1 MERLLKIID
10 LISEWT
16 GKFCAFLVV
25 LLSFIVGCE
34 VIARYFFD
42 RPTLWA
48 SETSAMVFGAYVVL
62 GGAYTLSI
70 KGHVK
75 MDIVYQQLSFRK
87 KAFTDIITFCFFA
100 LFCVVL
106 VWKGWDRAWH
116 ALVNMERSGSLWN
129 PLIFPIKMVLPIGAF
144 LLLLQGIAKFIRD
157 MATLFGRR
165 SEHER

>member
-1 MERLLKIID
+1 MDRLLKVID

-48 SETSAMVFGAYVVL
+48 TETSAMVFGAYVIL

-75 MDIVYQQLSFRK
+75 MDIISQHLSFRK
-87 KAFTDIITFCFFA
+87 KAFTDIITFWFFA

-106 VWKGWDRAWH
+106 VWKGWDRAWY
-116 ALVNMERSGSLWN
+116 ALLNMERSGSLWN
-129 PLIFPIKMVLPIGAF
+129 PFIFPIKMVLPIGAS

-157 MATLFGRR
+157 AAILLGRG
-165 SEHER
+165 SEHGR